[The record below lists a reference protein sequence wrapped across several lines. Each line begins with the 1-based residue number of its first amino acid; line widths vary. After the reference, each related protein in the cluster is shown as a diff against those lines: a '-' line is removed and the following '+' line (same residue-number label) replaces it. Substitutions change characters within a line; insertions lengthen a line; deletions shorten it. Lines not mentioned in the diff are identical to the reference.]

1 MCIVVCDALK
11 GLPEVITTV
20 LLRNTFRSW
29 GTVRVRAGQS
39 LSMVTVFPVA
49 ADSSAAFARTGAG
62 TPSLK
67 LGEHGVPVRMEWAKA
82 LSLALYAWAYRSRKN
97 GR

>member
-1 MCIVVCDALK
+1 M
-11 GLPEVITTV
+11 
-20 LLRNTFRSW
+20 
-29 GTVRVRAGQS
+29 RVRAGQS
-39 LSMVTVFPVA
+39 LSMVTVFAVA
-49 ADSSAAFARTGAG
+49 ADSSAAFAGTGAG